1 MNASV
6 RANIEFMR
14 STGGTARDEGP
25 SSLQYAQVLKACALE
40 ADLLT
45 LPAGDASEIGERGV
59 NLSGGQKQRISL
71 ARAVLADADVYLLDD
86 PLSAVD
92 VHVGKHLFEQV
103 IGPRGLLHSKTRVLV
118 THGLHYLPHCDR
130 LLFLS
135 GRPSEPPEIGT
146 YAELAAANGAFARF
160 IQSIESNNEQ
170 ISSAVSGGAGKQ
182 TPASSPSGPRRSLS
196 RQRSSRQNST
206 NRDDANV
213 EKEPSKPSEGERL
226 IQEENIESGAVHF
239 VLYSYTIIE
248 QFNCFYTT

>member
-6 RANIEFMR
+6 RANIEFIKPTR
-14 STGGTARDEGP
+14 GTSSDEEA
-25 SSLQYAQVLKACALE
+25 SALQYAQTLKACALE

-45 LPAGDASEIGERGV
+45 LPTGDASEIGERGV
-59 NLSGGQKQRISL
+59 NLSGGQKQRVAL

-103 IGPRGLLHSKTRVLV
+103 IGPRGLLRAKTRVLV

-135 GRPSEPPEIGT
+135 GRPAEQPEIGT
-146 YAELAAANGAFARF
+146 YAELVAANGSFARF
-160 IQSIESNNEQ
+160 IQSIASNEQ
-170 ISSAVSGGAGKQ
+170 TSATAVPADGVQSSATTSGV
-182 TPASSPSGPRRSLS
+182 RRSIS

-206 NRDDANV
+206 NKEDAIV
-213 EKEPSKPSEGERL
+213 DKGEGPSKPSEGDRL
-226 IQEENIESGAVHF
+226 IQEENIESGNENSITRT
-239 VLYSYTIIE
+239 LY
-248 QFNCFYTT
+248 